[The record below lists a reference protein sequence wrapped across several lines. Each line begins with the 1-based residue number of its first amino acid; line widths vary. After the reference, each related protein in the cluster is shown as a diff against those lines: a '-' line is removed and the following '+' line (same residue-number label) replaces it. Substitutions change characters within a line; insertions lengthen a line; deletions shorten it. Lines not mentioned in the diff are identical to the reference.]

1 MFSKELVKS
10 AYKLAN
16 QKYFEKKYEAQ
27 FQSMVD
33 AANRR
38 DKCIVFS
45 REQCP
50 FELVKYLI
58 EELRFSMFGRI
69 EKDKWEPIFEV
80 DKFEIENY
88 KEFKVCW

>member
-10 AYKLAN
+10 TYKLAN
-16 QKYFEKKYEAQ
+16 QKYFEEKYEAQ

-38 DKCIVFS
+38 EEGIVFS
-45 REQCP
+45 QNECP

-58 EELRFSMFGRI
+58 EELRFSVFGNIKEDR
-69 EKDKWEPIFEV
+69 WEPIFEV

>member
-1 MFSKELVKS
+1 MFSKELIKS
-10 AYKLAN
+10 TYKLAN
-16 QKYFEKKYEAQ
+16 QKYFEEKYKAQ

-38 DKCIVFS
+38 EKCIVFS
-45 REQCP
+45 QNECP

-58 EELRFSMFGRI
+58 EELRFSMFGSL
-69 EKDKWEPIFEV
+69 KCDNWETIFEV
-80 DKFEIENY
+80 DKFEVEKY

>member
-1 MFSKELVKS
+1 MFNKELVRS
-10 AYKLAN
+10 TYKLAN
-16 QKYFEKKYEAQ
+16 QKYFEEKYEKQ

-33 AANRR
+33 AANCR

-58 EELRFSMFGRI
+58 EELRFSMFGNV
-69 EKDKWEPIFEV
+69 KGDKWEPIFEV